1 MRKTV
6 TLVRKAVYLLLTEM
20 IAVYLIAFPV
30 SAFQVSSS
38 STGYVRVASHT
49 SQLAYI
55 AGQRASLLS
64 TLAPVIT
71 APTVASVAIRL
82 VTGPV
87 GWTTLGVAAAITLA
101 QMYYTA
107 AEIQSLQ
114 DATHQAGGWGYTHN
128 GVTTQF
134 AQNHIVVND
143 ADIPGHPGNH
153 CTGDSI
159 RGEPNVFTPPQGIT
173 GVTLHPAFRWSDGW
187 WWCPNGSG
195 SVSALPAGP
204 ATLAQVQAYLNTL
217 PSSDPQSIE
226 SNTQSVG
233 QDQTAT
239 PADNVTTIQVT
250 PTDIPTTVKPA
261 TQVTGTDSVVDPNAP
276 APAGPQPAVPST
288 QTTTTTTTTTT
299 NSDGSVTKQEETTGS
314 VSCSAGNHDQRTFG
328 SVLQDH
334 MTVWQSSGL
343 LSALNVLKTLTWPS
357 AIPTYSLSSSLFGSF
372 TLDFSA
378 WSGLLTALRSLI
390 IALAAFVAYR
400 IIFVGN
406 A

>member
-1 MRKTV
+1 MRKVLT
-6 TLVRKAVYLLLTEM
+6 TCVYVLLTEM
-20 IAVYLIAFPV
+20 IAMYLVVNPVYAFNV
-30 SAFQVSSS
+30 ANST
-38 STGYVRVASHT
+38 TGYVRVASQT

-55 AGQRASLLS
+55 AVQRASLIS

-71 APTVASVAIRL
+71 APTAASVAIRL

-107 AEIQSLQ
+107 GEIQSIK
-114 DATHQAGGWGYTHN
+114 DATHQVGGWGYTHN

-134 AQNHIVVND
+134 AQNQIAVNN

-153 CTGDSI
+153 CNGDSI

-173 GVTLHPAFRWSDGW
+173 GVTLHPFFKFHDGW
-187 WWCPNGSG
+187 WWCPNVYG

-204 ATLAQVQAYLNTL
+204 ATIAQVQAYLNNL
-217 PSSDPQSIE
+217 PSSDPKSIE

-250 PTDIPTTVKPA
+250 PTEIPTTVKPA
-261 TQVTGTDSVVDPNAP
+261 TQVTGTDSVVDPNAT

-299 NSDGSVTKQEETTGS
+299 NPDGSVTQHEDSTGS

-334 MTVWQSSGL
+334 INQWQGSGL
-343 LSALNVLKTLTWPS
+343 LSALNLLKTLTWPT
-357 AIPTYSLSSSLFGSF
+357 AIPTYSLQSNLLGTF
-372 TLDFSA
+372 TLDFSG
-378 WSGLLTALRSLI
+378 WSGMLTAIRSII
-390 IALAAFVAYR
+390 IAIAAFVAYR
-400 IIFVGN
+400 IVFVGN
-406 A
+406 S